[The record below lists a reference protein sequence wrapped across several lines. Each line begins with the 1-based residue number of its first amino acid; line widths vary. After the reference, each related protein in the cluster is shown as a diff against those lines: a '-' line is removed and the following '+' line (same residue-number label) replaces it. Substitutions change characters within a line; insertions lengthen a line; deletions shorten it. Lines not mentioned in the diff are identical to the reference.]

1 MEKRN
6 NYVIASVNARKLFLS
21 YDQDALIRKLNLQ
34 SDDNWLYTRFFDGD
48 FRVSRFTGDME
59 RREGNAW
66 ISANGFNEVL
76 TLMDLLCDS
85 REDRHL
91 SGRIKNMLDFG
102 HQFHQNLLEESKD
115 PFPQKIQENP
125 AAFAAACASMGGRER
140 KGADVG
146 FYIPVFQ
153 ELSVTLLF
161 WEGDEEFAPR
171 LRFLWDENALQY
183 LKYETMYYAVG
194 YLKERLT
201 EKMG

>member
-1 MEKRN
+1 MEKRD
-6 NYVIASVNARKLFLS
+6 NYAIASANARKLFLS
-21 YDQDALIRKLNLQ
+21 YDQDALIRKMNLEH
-34 SDDNWLYTRFFDGD
+34 DKDWLYTRFFDGD
-48 FRVSRFTGDME
+48 YRISRASGDME
-59 RREGNAW
+59 RREGDTW
-66 ISANGFNEVL
+66 QGANGFNEVL

-91 SGRIKNMLDFG
+91 SGKIKNMLDFG
-102 HQFHQNLLEESKD
+102 HQFHQNLLEESRD
-115 PFPQKIQENP
+115 PFTQKIQENP

-146 FYIPVFQ
+146 FDIPVFQ

-194 YLKERLT
+194 YLKERL
-201 EKMG
+201 EKSMG